1 MNNLDKF
8 FRCENGD
15 FFSLRNV
22 EYIKLIGEY
31 ATIYFEVKAPGGAL
45 KRSLYYD
52 STETELTREYLDV
65 KWPQLQISKNDY
77 NRLMEALREMGMII

>member
-31 ATIYFEVKAPGGAL
+31 ATVYFEVKAPSGAL
-45 KRSLYYD
+45 NRSQY
-52 STETELTREYLDV
+52 ETELTREYLDV
-65 KWPQLQISKNDY
+65 EWPQLQISKNDY

>member
-31 ATIYFEVKAPGGAL
+31 ATVYFEVKAPGGAL
-45 KRSLYYD
+45 NRSQY
-52 STETELTREYLDV
+52 ETELTREYLDV
-65 KWPQLQISKNDY
+65 EWPQLQISKNDY